1 MTLLRHIW
9 GKIPAFKPRYVPRYP
24 RLPGGG
30 GGGKQMTGALRQR
43 ISDVGTHL

>member
-1 MTLLRHIW
+1 MTLLRHIG
-9 GKIPAFKPRYVPRYP
+9 GKLPAFKPRYVPDI
-24 RLPGGG
+24 PGSRGG